1 MTTFL
6 AGISILLIVYIV
18 YILITAFMGEG
29 VKEFYTKVRSVTPA
43 PAEAM
48 EAPVEAQARLE
59 AEAVPQEAQVR
70 QLRDPATG
78 ESALVPTNYRFA
90 KRWIKEAMVREG
102 LLDRVYKNTELQD
115 EAIDHKVRE
124 ALEQFKALKKYWA

>member
-1 MTTFL
+1 MATFL

-29 VKEFYTKVRSVTPA
+29 AKEFYTKVHSVTPA

-48 EAPVEAQARLE
+48 AAPVE

-78 ESALVPTNYRFA
+78 ESAAVPTNYRFA